1 MRTAL
6 MAAGTLKMKKLSCR
20 GAGGAAASLGVGVVY
35 LDDKQPVKN
44 LTASE
49 PVIRKQRCNLA
60 DAKCAPGDGFAR
72 RMKDCLETFVHT
84 ICADLLSGQSVDH
97 LVPRHS
103 V

>member
-20 GAGGAAASLGVGVVY
+20 GAVRVGGGGSSLGVGVVY
-35 LDDKQPVKN
+35 LGDKQPAKN

-60 DAKCAPGDGFAR
+60 DAKCTPGDSLHA
-72 RMKDCLETFVHT
+72 
-84 ICADLLSGQSVDH
+84 A
-97 LVPRHS
+97 
-103 V
+103 